1 MSCDVENE
9 SSFVEVG
16 EKAVICWDTF
26 RWINLGEEKSRKEKG
41 TLKFTDT

>member
-1 MSCDVENE
+1 MENE